1 MTKWEKVAKVEDIP
15 SGGRIWHEFE
25 EDTVVVLNLNG
36 KFYCIADLC
45 SHDDGPL
52 EDGTLD
58 GYTIECPRHGAC
70 FDVRTGDALSLPAT
84 SPIPT
89 YAVKVEDGFVFVE
102 SPDIW

>member
-1 MTKWEKVAKVEDIP
+1 MTEWVKIANVEDIP

-25 EDTVVVLNLNG
+25 EETVIVLNVNG

-45 SHDDGPL
+45 SHDDGSL
-52 EDGTLD
+52 EDGELNE
-58 GYTIECPRHGAC
+58 YAIECPRHGAC
-70 FDVRTGDALSLPAT
+70 FDVRTGNVLSMPAT

-89 YAVKVEDGFVFVE
+89 YAVKVEDGSVFVE